1 MRLPTY
7 GEALHFW
14 GSFPQFLRPCRCKDV
29 LVSGKLIYCFLDEH
43 TLHQSPEWG
52 SLKRCIW
59 ILYWAGAFLKSN
71 WLVRMTQEL
80 NVPVYQR
87 EKGVACYLNDSA
99 SSHRDGAAFFSI
111 LICLIID
118 FSLLFYFNYSFH

>member
-1 MRLPTY
+1 MGFSEKMHL
-7 GEALHFW
+7 
-14 GSFPQFLRPCRCKDV
+14 D
-29 LVSGKLIYCFLDEH
+29 LILGH
-43 TLHQSPEWG
+43 
-52 SLKRCIW
+52 SLNQID
-59 ILYWAGAFLKSN
+59 LESKSN

-118 FSLLFYFNYSFH
+118 VSLLFYFNFSFH